1 MQDDTSI
8 AARYLQGSRRHLVT
22 LTTIVSLFLVKIE
35 VSVVGTALISIARGL
50 HGVDRMGWVATG
62 YLITYTATLI
72 IWAKLSDIF
81 GRKFTLMACLGI
93 FTLFSG
99 GCAAAQTMN
108 QLVICRLFQG
118 VGAAGMWS
126 IALTMMYELVPR
138 EQWPIQGS
146 IFACASSLGSMS
158 GPIIG
163 GGASQYGNWRWIF
176 LFNVPTGALTL
187 LLVLLFVPSSFPR
200 QGDSSYT
207 ALGFREKFSRHTL
220 ARLDGTGC
228 FFILSATTLTVAVLL
243 EGGVTIAWGSTT
255 AIAMI
260 VVSGLMWTS
269 FAFNEWY
276 VTKRDAQT
284 EPIFPWRFL
293 SNRVWMGVLLSSLL
307 AGVPYSILIIT
318 IPQRFQQLGGASPIS
333 SGSRLIAF
341 NALIPTFGVVT
352 NVVIKKTGVAFI
364 WMLLFGSFLQL
375 GGLIWFAVLP
385 EDGTVPTNIYGCQV
399 LTGSGV
405 GIILSTTLLMTGV
418 VVETRDIAVS
428 SGALIQFRAL
438 GGVLG
443 VSIITAAFN
452 NFLRENLKYIISN
465 TSTPDLLTKIQEV
478 YRLPSSQQ
486 LELRKVL
493 SQAYG
498 IQSKI
503 LLGFGVL
510 QVLVV
515 AMLYRRGDQVKLI
528 NEPSEEI

>member
-293 SNRVWMGVLLSSLL
+293 SNRVWMGVLLSSF

-478 YRLPSSQQ
+478 YRLHQVNNLSYARYYHKHMVFSQRYCWD
-486 LELRKVL
+486 LV
-493 SQAYG
+493 
-498 IQSKI
+498 
-503 LLGFGVL
+503 FL